1 MTPEGVE
8 RAIHLGEDLVEQ
20 GIIDA
25 KSRVDLL
32 HSPKARARGT
42 LEFIVKGAGL
52 PSDEYFEVQEIRSSD
67 YADLQTFL
75 TREKDL
81 GLTLDD
87 VAREHYENRELYH
100 KSSHIVETHANRRL
114 RFYKFIS
121 DLVLRRITAGE
132 SFRQVLAVSH
142 FEIMMHIID
151 DIFGIK
157 TFSSYMAPAL
167 GEYIILDFYL
177 TDESGV
183 INMDIYFRDRNKQI
197 RYDFISRDF

>member
-1 MTPEGVE
+1 MLIRHEAPYYKDIGHDLTPEGVE

-87 VAREHYENRELYH
+87 VARSITR
-100 KSSHIVETHANRRL
+100 IV
-114 RFYKFIS
+114 S
-121 DLVLRRITAGE
+121 
-132 SFRQVLAVSH
+132 
-142 FEIMMHIID
+142 
-151 DIFGIK
+151 
-157 TFSSYMAPAL
+157 
-167 GEYIILDFYL
+167 YIIKARTLSRL
-177 TDESGV
+177 TQIGV
-183 INMDIYFRDRNKQI
+183 YAFINSFQI
-197 RYDFISRDF
+197 LFCAELLRVNLSDKYWQCHTLR